1 MSIDNLIVSLIVAV
15 FCVFGVGL
23 FSAQL
28 YAAGARP
35 AARAAKPAKPSDAA
49 PDYRRAA

>member
-1 MSIDNLIVSLIVAV
+1 MSIDNIIVALIVAV

-23 FSAQL
+23 FSAQI
-28 YAAGARP
+28 YAAGAR
-35 AARAAKPAKPSDAA
+35 AAAKPAKPSDAA